1 MTKTSTAMS
10 LVGSLAFV
18 SIAALLGTAGHAANA
33 QTRTYSI
40 PPSYQGIYQDM
51 PFARDGSVVVQ
62 GEVVGRDPDQNI
74 RSDILREHG
83 AWDRGGN

>member
-40 PPSYQGIYQDM
+40 PPSYQDV
-51 PFARDGSVVVQ
+51 PFARDGSVIDN